1 MATLFIDYENG
12 DDNYG
17 GTSFALLASGTNG
30 RITSTTFSAATANF
44 PNDGSLINQYI
55 SIFNG
60 TSYPTYIITAW
71 ISSTSLTIAAISGG
85 TALANQAV
93 DRQYYIGGRWKT
105 ISTTGATAARLVPG
119 DTIRIMGSPE
129 PTIVGSGTWSTL
141 TGSAGAGTS
150 NINTATNA
158 SPIVLNCA
166 SSMATLNISNG
177 DTVLVTTAGGNTNA
191 NGVWEV
197 SGVSGSNCSLVG
209 SSGNATY
216 TGGGFLR
223 KITHRVVK
231 LNSAVTAN
239 IASYGNRG
247 NSRTIWTQSTNVTT
261 SFNTTDSKEG
271 DVSDSIAVGA
281 SFTTGKAAYK
291 STGTL
296 NLSGYQQLS
305 FYIKQTSGTVAVSG
319 DVSLR
324 LCSDTIGDTV
334 VHTFN
339 IPGLVALNQWIPIT
353 INLGSAM
360 NSSIQSIALY
370 RDVNRGAQTFLLCN
384 ILACKSSSSADSLNL
399 QSLISKNTGDELWYP
414 IMSINDTRIVIDAG
428 VNNNNSPITSASR
441 GGYYGTTE
449 NITTYKRETIKTAMA
464 SSAGAIVQEIQEA
477 GTAAASFN
485 YEFGWDRTN
494 MSTQNLRSYFDGLN
508 GLGYGLLLNTKNYVN
523 INNIAGVRYD
533 RGVRFV
539 TSNYGN
545 HGLLEGIATTNAGID
560 LSSSQSENTY
570 STLRAAAN
578 SSFGVFHDFGCNG
591 NIYQKII
598 TIGNLAQGVYSSRG
612 FANNKINYILSATNS
627 YGMFFEGGGT
637 DNIYT
642 SGNFIQNSNDGVR
655 YYSSN
660 NESFINCLSSGN
672 ATNYG
677 FYTFGGDVYL
687 KNTIVNESLECLIGG
702 FSNGRIYSHNHDN
715 ASGNHIIFTD
725 YGLITAQT
733 SVRYTSSGYA
743 WSMSPTSTF
752 RSSIYPLDFPIAKVA
767 VNANSLVTVKAWM
780 RRTNTGLTTGLRIKG
795 AQIAGVSNDIT
806 SYMSAA
812 ANTWEQVTLTFT
824 PTEIGVVEILAE
836 CYGGNTFTAYVDD
849 ISITQV

>member
-12 DDNYG
+12 NDNYG
-17 GTSFALLASGTNG
+17 GTSFAVLASGTDG
-30 RITSTTFSAATANF
+30 RINSTTFSAASANF

-141 TGSAGAGTS
+141 TGLGGAGTS
-150 NINTATNA
+150 NISAATNA
-158 SPIVLNCA
+158 SPIVLTCS

-197 SGVSGSNCSLVG
+197 SGVSGNSCSLVG
-209 SSGNATY
+209 SSGNAAY
-216 TGGGFLR
+216 TSGGLLR
-223 KITHRVVK
+223 KMTHRVVK

-247 NSRTIWTQSTNVTT
+247 NGRTIWTQSTNVTT
-261 SFNTTDSKEG
+261 SFNTTDAKEG

-291 STGTL
+291 ATGTL

-305 FYIKQTSGTVAVSG
+305 FYIKQTAGTVAVSG
-319 DVSLR
+319 DASLR
-324 LCSDTIGDTV
+324 LCSDTIGDTT

-353 INLGSAM
+353 IDLGSAM

-370 RDVNRGAQTFLLCN
+370 VDTDRGAQTFLLCN
-384 ILACKSSSSADSLNL
+384 ILACKAPSSADSLNL

-428 VNNNNSPITSASR
+428 ANNNTSPISSANR
-441 GGYYGTTE
+441 GGYYGITE
-449 NITTYKRETIKTAMA
+449 NVTTYKRETIKTVMVA
-464 SSAGAIVQEIQEA
+464 SAGTTVQEIQEA
-477 GTAAASFN
+477 GTAAAPFN
-485 YEFGWDRTN
+485 YEFGWDRTS
-494 MSTQNLRSYFDGLN
+494 MSTQNSRSYFDGLN
-508 GLGYGLLLNTKNYVN
+508 GLGYGLLLNTKNYINV
-523 INNIAGVRYD
+523 NNIAGVRYD
-533 RGVRFV
+533 RGVRFI

-560 LSSSQSENTY
+560 LSSGQSENTY
-570 STLRAAAN
+570 SNLRAAAN
-578 SSFGVFHDFGCNG
+578 SSFGVFYDFGCNG

-598 TIGNLAQGVYSSRG
+598 TIGNLGQGVYSGRG
-612 FANNKINYILSATNS
+612 SANNRINYILSATNS
-627 YGMFFEGGGT
+627 YGMFFEGGAA

-642 SGNFIQNSNDGVR
+642 SGNFIQNANDGAR

-660 NESFINCLSSGN
+660 NENFINCLSSGN
-672 ATNYG
+672 GTNYG
-677 FYTFGGDVYL
+677 FYTFGGDIYL
-687 KNTIVNESLECLIGG
+687 KNSIVNESLECLVGG

-715 ASGNHIIFTD
+715 TSGNHLIFTD

-733 SVRYTSSGYA
+733 TVRYSNTGYA
-743 WSMSPTSTF
+743 WAMSPTNTF
-752 RSSIYPLDFPIAKVA
+752 RSSVYPLDFLIAKVA
-767 VNANSLVTVKAWM
+767 VSANSLVTIKAWM

-795 AQIAGVSNDIT
+795 GQIAGVSNDIT

-812 ANTWEQVTLTFT
+812 ADTWQQVTLTFT

-836 CYGGNTFTAYVDD
+836 CYGGSTFTAYVDD
-849 ISITQV
+849 ISITQI